1 MVKANGKAQIVLARV
16 TRSRKPVAGVAVRF
30 TGTGLAKVVMTN
42 KQGVARLSLTP
53 GKAGIML
60 VKITSAKACNT
71 ARIGVIGAFEP
82 PVTG

>member
-1 MVKANGKAQIVLARV
+1 MTQ
-16 TRSRKPVAGVAVRF
+16 SRNPVPGVAVRF

-42 KQGVARLSLTP
+42 NHGIARLRLTP
-53 GKAGIML
+53 GKAEIML

>member
-16 TRSRKPVAGVAVRF
+16 TQSRNPVPGVAVRF

-42 KQGVARLSLTP
+42 NQGIARLRLTP
-53 GKAGIML
+53 GKAEIML